1 MMERGLLE
9 EARQLFAKYG
19 SMPTSMQAIGYKEL
33 VAYLNGDTDFAE
45 SVALLKKNTR
55 HYAKRQLTW
64 FRRNPDIH
72 WINIDIPGR
81 NSEDILKDAVQAVEK
96 SGLL

>member
-64 FRRNPDIH
+64 FRRDSRIRWYNTADYPNAMAIAK
-72 WINIDIPGR
+72 
-81 NSEDILKDAVQAVEK
+81 EILRQENNHF
-96 SGLL
+96 